1 MMMIDLVKQ
10 FKQQKSQIRMNN
22 KLILIVE
29 DEEDILELLEYTL
42 QKEGY
47 ETIGF
52 LTIDNN
58 VRKVLDEEQID
69 LILMD
74 RNLPGIEGT
83 TFISEIKQQ
92 GYANPVIY
100 VTAKDKDEDIIDGFD
115 NHADDYITK
124 PFNIKELCARIKAV
138 IKRSSKEVDVLKVKD
153 IIYKSSNKKFYIDN
167 EEIELT
173 HLEHDLLLE
182 FIKNKDILLSREH
195 LLNSV
200 WQDSFE
206 KKEKTV
212 NVAIK
217 RLKAKIDPDAKK
229 EYIRSIRGEGYI
241 FC

>member
-1 MMMIDLVKQ
+1 MKDQIKKLQ
-10 FKQQKSQIRMNN
+10 LQKSQIQMNN

-29 DEEDILELLEYTL
+29 DEEDILELLEYSL

-83 TFISEIKQQ
+83 TFINEIKKQ
-92 GYANPVIY
+92 GYSNPVIY
-100 VTAKDKDEDIIDGFD
+100 VSAKDDDEDIIEGFD
-115 NHADDYITK
+115 SHADDYITK
-124 PFNIKELCARIKAV
+124 PFNLKELVARVKAV
-138 IKRSSKEVDVLKVKD
+138 MKRTSKD
-153 IIYKSSNKKFYIDN
+153 IEILKIKDIVYRAANKKFFID
-167 EEIELT
+167 EIEIELT

-182 FIKNKDILLSREH
+182 FVKNKDILMSREH

-200 WQDSFE
+200 WKDSFD
-206 KKEKTV
+206 KKVKTV

-217 RLKAKIDPDAKK
+217 RLKAKIDPEGKK
-229 EYIRSIRGEGYI
+229 EYIKSIRGEGYI

>member
-1 MMMIDLVKQ
+1 
-10 FKQQKSQIRMNN
+10 MNN

-29 DEEDILELLEYTL
+29 DEEDILELLEYNL

-47 ETIGF
+47 ETVGF
-52 LTIDNN
+52 LNIDKN
-58 VRKVLDEEQID
+58 VRNLLNEEQVD
-69 LILMD
+69 LIIMD

-83 TFISEIKQQ
+83 TFINEIKQQ

-100 VTAKDKDEDIIDGFD
+100 VTAKDRDEDIIEGFD

-124 PFNIKELCARIKAV
+124 PFNVKELCARVKAV
-138 IKRSSKEVDVLKVKD
+138 IKRTSKDIDILKVKD
-153 IIYKSSNKKFYIDN
+153 IVYKASNKKFYIDEN
-167 EEIELT
+167 EIDLT

-182 FIKNKDILLSREH
+182 FIKNKDILMTREH

-217 RLKAKIDPDAKK
+217 RLKAKIDPNADKD
-229 EYIRSIRGEGYI
+229 YIRSIRGEGYI

>member
-1 MMMIDLVKQ
+1 
-10 FKQQKSQIRMNN
+10 MNN

-29 DEEDILELLEYTL
+29 DEEDILELLEYNL

-47 ETIGF
+47 DTVGF
-52 LTIDNN
+52 LSIDKN
-58 VRKVLDEEQID
+58 VRNLLNEEQVD
-69 LILMD
+69 LIIMD

-83 TFISEIKQQ
+83 TFINEIKQQ
-92 GYANPVIY
+92 GYINPVIY
-100 VTAKDKDEDIIDGFD
+100 VTAKDRDEDIIEGFD

-124 PFNIKELCARIKAV
+124 PFNVKELCARVKAV
-138 IKRSSKEVDVLKVKD
+138 IKRTSKDIDILKVKD
-153 IIYKSSNKKFYIDN
+153 IVYKASNKKFYIDEN
-167 EEIELT
+167 EIDLT

-182 FIKNKDILLSREH
+182 FIKNKDILMTREH

-217 RLKAKIDPDAKK
+217 RLKAKIDPNGEKD
-229 EYIRSIRGEGYI
+229 YIRSIRGEGYI

>member
-1 MMMIDLVKQ
+1 MMMKDQIKKLQ
-10 FKQQKSQIRMNN
+10 QQKSQILMNN

-52 LTIDNN
+52 LNIDKN
-58 VRKVLDEEQID
+58 VRNVLNEEQVD
-69 LILMD
+69 LIIMD

-83 TFISEIKQQ
+83 SFINEIKQQ
-92 GYANPVIY
+92 GFTNPVIY
-100 VTAKDKDEDIIDGFD
+100 VTAKDRDEDIIEGFD
-115 NHADDYITK
+115 SHADDYITK
-124 PFNIKELCARIKAV
+124 PFNLKELCARVKAV
-138 IKRSSKEVDVLKVKD
+138 IKRSSKDIDILKVKD
-153 IIYKSSNKKFYIDN
+153 IVYKASNKKFYIDEN
-167 EEIELT
+167 EIELT

-182 FIKNKDILLSREH
+182 FIKNKDILMTREH

-217 RLKAKIDPDAKK
+217 RLKAKIDPEGEKD
-229 EYIRSIRGEGYI
+229 YIRSIRGEGYI

>member
-1 MMMIDLVKQ
+1 
-10 FKQQKSQIRMNN
+10 MNN

-52 LTIDNN
+52 LNIDKN
-58 VRKVLDEEQID
+58 VRNVLNEEQID

-83 TFISEIKQQ
+83 SFINEIKQQ
-92 GYANPVIY
+92 GYSNPVIY
-100 VTAKDKDEDIIDGFD
+100 VTAKDRDEDIIDGFD
-115 NHADDYITK
+115 SHADDYITK
-124 PFNIKELCARIKAV
+124 PFNLKELCARIKAV
-138 IKRSSKEVDVLKVKD
+138 IKRSSKDIDVLKVKD
-153 IIYKSSNKKFYIDN
+153 IVYKSSNKKFYIDDLDL
-167 EEIELT
+167 ELT

-182 FIKNKDILLSREH
+182 FIKNKDILMTREH

-217 RLKAKIDPDAKK
+217 RLKAKIDPNGKK
-229 EYIRSIRGEGYI
+229 DYIRSIRGEGYI

>member
-1 MMMIDLVKQ
+1 
-10 FKQQKSQIRMNN
+10 MNN

-52 LTIDNN
+52 LSIDKN

-83 TFISEIKQQ
+83 TFINEIKKQ
-92 GYANPVIY
+92 GYSNPVIY
-100 VTAKDKDEDIIDGFD
+100 VTAKDNDEDIIEGFD
-115 NHADDYITK
+115 SHADDYITK
-124 PFNIKELCARIKAV
+124 PFNLKELCARIKAV
-138 IKRSSKEVDVLKVKD
+138 IKRSSKEVDILKVKD
-153 IIYKSSNKKFYIDN
+153 IVYKSSNKKFFIDE

-182 FIKNKDILLSREH
+182 FIKNKDILMTREH
-195 LLNSV
+195 LLNKV
-200 WQDSFE
+200 WEDSFD

-217 RLKAKIDPDAKK
+217 RLKAKIDPDGTKD
-229 EYIRSIRGEGYI
+229 YIRSIRGEGYI

>member
-1 MMMIDLVKQ
+1 
-10 FKQQKSQIRMNN
+10 MNN

-29 DEEDILELLEYTL
+29 DEQDILELLEYTL

-52 LTIDNN
+52 LTVDKN
-58 VRKVLDEEQID
+58 VRNVLDEEQID

-83 TFISEIKQQ
+83 TFINEIKKQ
-92 GYANPVIY
+92 GYSNPVIY
-100 VTAKDKDEDIIDGFD
+100 VTAKDNDEDIIEGFD
-115 NHADDYITK
+115 SYADDYIIK
-124 PFNIKELCARIKAV
+124 PFNIKELCARVKAV
-138 IKRSSKEVDVLKVKD
+138 IKRSSKDIDILKVRD
-153 IIYKSSNKKFYIDN
+153 IVYKSSNKKFYIDDIQ
-167 EEIELT
+167 IELT

-182 FIKNKDILLSREH
+182 FIKNKDILMTREH

-200 WQDSFE
+200 WQDSFD
-206 KKEKTV
+206 KKVKTV

-217 RLKAKIDPDAKK
+217 RLKSKIDPDGNK

>member
-1 MMMIDLVKQ
+1 
-10 FKQQKSQIRMNN
+10 MNK

-52 LTIDNN
+52 LTVDKN
-58 VRKVLDEEQID
+58 VKKVLDEEQID

-83 TFISEIKQQ
+83 IFINELKSQ
-92 GYANPVIY
+92 GYTNPVIY
-100 VTAKDKDEDIIDGFD
+100 VTAKDNEDDIIDGF
-115 NHADDYITK
+115 NSHADDYITK
-124 PFNIKELCARIKAV
+124 PFNLKELCARVKAV
-138 IKRSSKEVDVLKVKD
+138 IKRSSKESDVIKVKD
-153 IIYKSSNKKFYIDN
+153 IIYKSSNKKFFVDEN
-167 EEIELT
+167 EVELT

-182 FIKNKDILLSREH
+182 FIKNKDILMSREY
-195 LLNSV
+195 LLNTV
-200 WQDSFE
+200 WKDSLD

-217 RLKAKIDPDAKK
+217 RLKAKIDPEGTK
-229 EYIRSIRGEGYI
+229 EYIKSVRGEGYI

>member
-1 MMMIDLVKQ
+1 MMMKDQIKKLQ
-10 FKQQKSQIRMNN
+10 QQKSQILMNN

-52 LTIDNN
+52 LNIDKN
-58 VRKVLDEEQID
+58 VRNVLNEEQID
-69 LILMD
+69 LIIMD

-83 TFISEIKQQ
+83 SFIDEIKQQ
-92 GYANPVIY
+92 GFTNPVIY
-100 VTAKDKDEDIIDGFD
+100 VTAKDRDEDIIEGFD
-115 NHADDYITK
+115 SHADDYITK
-124 PFNIKELCARIKAV
+124 PFNLKELCARVKAV
-138 IKRSSKEVDVLKVKD
+138 IKRSSKDIDILKVKD
-153 IIYKSSNKKFYIDN
+153 IVYKASNKKFYIDEN
-167 EEIELT
+167 EIELT

-182 FIKNKDILLSREH
+182 FIKNKDILMTREH

-217 RLKAKIDPDAKK
+217 RLKAKIDPEGEKD
-229 EYIRSIRGEGYI
+229 YIRSIRGEGYI

>member
-83 TFISEIKQQ
+83 TFINEIKKQ
-92 GYANPVIY
+92 GYSNPVIY
-100 VTAKDKDEDIIDGFD
+100 VSAKDNDEDIIEGFD
-115 NHADDYITK
+115 AHADDYITK
-124 PFNIKELCARIKAV
+124 PFNLKELVARVKAV
-138 IKRSSKEVDVLKVKD
+138 MKRTSKD
-153 IIYKSSNKKFYIDN
+153 IEILKIKDIVYRAANKKFFID
-167 EEIELT
+167 EIEIELT

-182 FIKNKDILLSREH
+182 FVKNKDILMSREH
-195 LLNSV
+195 LLNNV
-200 WQDSFE
+200 WKDSFD
-206 KKEKTV
+206 KKVKTV

-217 RLKAKIDPDAKK
+217 RLKAKIDPEGKK
-229 EYIRSIRGEGYI
+229 E
-241 FC
+241 

>member
-1 MMMIDLVKQ
+1 M
-10 FKQQKSQIRMNN
+10 MNN
-22 KLILIVE
+22 KLILIIE

-42 QKEGY
+42 KKEGY

-52 LTIDNN
+52 LNVNNN
-58 VRKVLDEEQID
+58 VRKVLNEEQID

-83 TFISEIKQQ
+83 SFINEIKQQ
-92 GYANPVIY
+92 GFSNPVIY
-100 VTAKDKDEDIIDGFD
+100 VTAKDKDEDIISGFD

-138 IKRSSKEVDVLKVKD
+138 IKRSSKDIEVLKVKD
-153 IIYKSSNKKFYIDN
+153 IVYTSSNKKFYIDN
-167 EEIELT
+167 IELNLT

-195 LLNSV
+195 LLTSV

-217 RLKAKIDPDAKK
+217 RLKSKIDPNAKK
-229 EYIRSIRGEGYI
+229 DYIRSIRGEGYI

>member
-1 MMMIDLVKQ
+1 
-10 FKQQKSQIRMNN
+10 MNN

-52 LTIDNN
+52 LTIDKN
-58 VRKVLDEEQID
+58 VRKVLDEEEIS
-69 LILMD
+69 LIIMD

-83 TFISEIKQQ
+83 TFINEIKQQ
-92 GYANPVIY
+92 GFSNPVIY
-100 VTAKDKDEDIIDGFD
+100 LTAKDRDEDIIEGFD

-124 PFNIKELCARIKAV
+124 PFNIKELCARVKAV
-138 IKRSSKEVDVLKVKD
+138 IKRTSKDIDILKVKD
-153 IIYKSSNKKFYIDN
+153 IVYKSSNKKFYIDD
-167 EEIELT
+167 EEIDLT

-182 FIKNKDILLSREH
+182 FIKNKDILMTREH

>member
-1 MMMIDLVKQ
+1 
-10 FKQQKSQIRMNN
+10 MNN

-52 LTIDNN
+52 LKIDKN
-58 VRKVLDEEQID
+58 VRNILNEEQID

-83 TFISEIKQQ
+83 SFISEIKQQ

-138 IKRSSKEVDVLKVKD
+138 IKRSSKEVDILKVKD

-200 WQDSFE
+200 WQE
-206 KKEKTV
+206 TNKKKEKTV

>member
-1 MMMIDLVKQ
+1 
-10 FKQQKSQIRMNN
+10 MNN

-52 LTIDNN
+52 LTIDKN
-58 VRKVLDEEQID
+58 VRNVLDEEDID

-83 TFISEIKQQ
+83 TFINEIKKQ
-92 GYANPVIY
+92 GYSNPVIY
-100 VTAKDKDEDIIDGFD
+100 VTAKDNDDDIIEGFD
-115 NHADDYITK
+115 SYADDYITK
-124 PFNIKELCARIKAV
+124 PFNIKELCARVKAV
-138 IKRSSKEVDVLKVKD
+138 IKRSSKDIDILKVRD
-153 IIYKSSNKKFYIDN
+153 IVYKSSNKKFSIEDVEID
-167 EEIELT
+167 LT

-182 FIKNKDILLSREH
+182 FIKNKDILMTREH

-200 WQDSFE
+200 WQDSFD
-206 KKEKTV
+206 KKVKTV
-212 NVAIK
+212 NVAVK
-217 RLKAKIDPDAKK
+217 RLKAKIDAQGVKD
-229 EYIRSIRGEGYI
+229 YIKSIRGEGYI